1 MKTHINIVVGLCNVK
16 MPFINFNIKQNVM
29 PSYQKLQQELKFE
42 QALPVTEDWSA
53 AVDFLAV
60 IKNYCMTEKPVNI
73 VECSSGLTT
82 LILSKC
88 CQINSIG
95 HVYSLENG
103 EEYQQLTQ
111 EHLKQFNL
119 QNYANVNYAPL
130 MKHTINNVSYEWY
143 QPESVKKIKIDM
155 LVIDGPP
162 GFIQKHSRYPALPIL
177 FNQLAKGAC
186 VFLDDAGRDEEKE
199 IVAMWL
205 NQYSDLKHEY
215 LETERGCSILK
226 LIK

>member
-1 MKTHINIVVGLCNVK
+1 MR
-16 MPFINFNIKQNVM
+16 
-29 PSYQKLQQELKFE
+29 SYQKLQQELKFN
-42 QALPVTEDWSA
+42 QVLPVTVDWSA
-53 AVDFLAV
+53 AADFLTL
-60 IKNYCMTEKPVNI
+60 IKDYCITEKPVNI
-73 VECSSGLTT
+73 VECSSGLST

-103 EEYQQLTQ
+103 EEYKQQTDGN
-111 EHLKQFNL
+111 LKQFNL
-119 QNYANVNYAPL
+119 QNYADVKYAPL
-130 MKHTINNVSYEWY
+130 IKHLINDISYKWY
-143 QPESVKKIKIDM
+143 QPESIKKIKIDM

-162 GFIQKHSRYPALPIL
+162 GFIQKHSRYPALPLL
-177 FNQLAKGAC
+177 FNQLAEGAC
-186 VFLDDAGRDEEKE
+186 VFLDDAARDEEKE

-205 NQYSDLKHEY
+205 NQYSGLQHEY